1 MNGEVVMKLG
11 ISFANSG
18 KFSQPELFAE
28 LARDCETMGFESI
41 WTVEHVVIPQPHM
54 PYPGSKD
61 GQMPGGDEVPIPDPL
76 IPLAYAAAIT
86 NRLKLSTGVIILPQR
101 HPLYLAKQLATL
113 DLLSNGRMM
122 VGIGSGWMKEEFD
135 SLQIPF
141 NVRGARTDES
151 IQAMRA
157 LWNEPVANFHGKHFH
172 FHEVKSYP
180 KPVQKN
186 GIPIHIGGHSPAA
199 ARRAGRFGDGFFPT
213 VTSPEKLS
221 ELFGLAREEAKKA
234 GRNPDAIELS
244 AMAAPRAESVKAL
257 RDVGVT
263 RVVFAPP
270 SSDPARLRAGLEKIS
285 RELADV

>member
-1 MNGEVVMKLG
+1 MNLG

-18 KFSQPELFAE
+18 KFSRPELFAE
-28 LARDCETMGFESI
+28 LVRACETFGFESV

-86 NRLKLSTGVIILPQR
+86 TRLKLCTGVIILPQR

-113 DLLSNGRMM
+113 DVLSNGRMM

-157 LWNEPVANFHGKHFH
+157 LWSEPVATFRGKHFH
-172 FHEVKSYP
+172 FHDVKSYP
-180 KPVQKN
+180 KPLQKK
-186 GIPIHIGGHSPAA
+186 GIPIHVGGHSLAA

-213 VTSPEKLS
+213 LTSPAKLS
-221 ELFGLAREEAKKA
+221 ELFAITREEAKKA
-234 GRNPDAIELS
+234 GRNPDEIEFS
-244 AMAAPRAESVKAL
+244 AMAAPRPDSVKAL
-257 RDVGVT
+257 REIGVT
-263 RVVFAPP
+263 RTIMAPP
-270 SSDPARLRAGLEKIS
+270 SSDPAKLRASLENIAS
-285 RELADV
+285 DLANI

>member
-1 MNGEVVMKLG
+1 MKLG

-28 LARDCETMGFESI
+28 LVRDCETFGFESI

-54 PYPGSKD
+54 PYPGSRD
-61 GQMPGGDEVPIPDPL
+61 GRMPGGDDVPIPDPL
-76 IPLAYAAAIT
+76 IPLAYAAALTSRI
-86 NRLKLSTGVIILPQR
+86 KLSTGVIILPQR

-151 IQAMRA
+151 IQAIRE
-157 LWNEPVANFHGKHFH
+157 LWNEPVAGFHGKHFH
-172 FHEVKSYP
+172 FHDVKSYP
-180 KPVQKN
+180 KPLQKG
-186 GIPIHIGGHSPAA
+186 GIPIHIGGHSAAA
-199 ARRAGRFGDGFFPT
+199 ARRAGRYGDGFFPT
-213 VTSPEKLS
+213 LTEPQKLT
-221 ELFGLAREEAKKA
+221 ELFNLTRAEAKKA
-234 GRNPDAIELS
+234 GRNPDAIEFS
-244 AMAAPRAESVKAL
+244 AMAAPKPDSVKAI

-263 RVVFAPP
+263 RVVMAPP
-270 SSDPARLRAGLEKIS
+270 SSDPDRLRAGLEKIATD
-285 RELADV
+285 LANV

>member
-1 MNGEVVMKLG
+1 MKLG

-18 KFSQPELFAE
+18 KFSRPELFAE
-28 LARDCETMGFESI
+28 LARDCETLGFESI

-61 GQMPGGDEVPIPDPL
+61 GQMPGGDAVPIPDPL

-86 NRLKLSTGVIILPQR
+86 TRLKLSTGVIILAQR

-113 DLLSNGRMM
+113 DLLSNGRAM

-141 NVRGARTDES
+141 NLRGSRTDES
-151 IQAMRA
+151 IQAMRL
-157 LWNEPVANFHGKHFH
+157 LWHEPVASFHGKHFH
-172 FHEVKSYP
+172 FHDVKSYP
-180 KPVQKN
+180 KPLQKN
-186 GIPIHIGGHSPAA
+186 GIPIHIGGHSLAA

-213 VTSPEKLS
+213 VTKPEKLN
-221 ELFGLAREEAKKA
+221 ELFAITRQEAKEA

-244 AMAAPRAESVKAL
+244 AMAAAKPDSLKAL
-257 RDVGVT
+257 RDIGVT
-263 RVVFAPP
+263 RVIMAPP
-270 SSDPARLRAGLEKIS
+270 SSDPARLHAGLEKIAND
-285 RELADV
+285 LADI

>member
-1 MNGEVVMKLG
+1 MKIG
-11 ISFANSG
+11 ITFANSG
-18 KFSQPELFAE
+18 KFNRPELFAE
-28 LARDCETMGFESI
+28 LARDCEALGFESI

-86 NRLKLSTGVIILPQR
+86 TKLKLSTGVIILPQR

-113 DLLSNGRMM
+113 DVLSKGRMM

-135 SLQIPF
+135 SLGIGY

-157 LWNEPVANFHGKHFH
+157 IWREPAASFHGKHFH
-172 FHEVKSYP
+172 FHDVKSFP
-180 KPVQKN
+180 KPLQKD

-199 ARRAGRFGDGFFPT
+199 ARRAGKFGDGFFPT
-213 VTSPEKLS
+213 VTGADKLA
-221 ELFGLAREEAKKA
+221 EIFAQVREEAKKA
-234 GRNPDAIELS
+234 GRNPDAIEFS
-244 AMAAPRAESVKAL
+244 AMTAPKPDAVKAIQ
-257 RDVGVT
+257 DIGVK

-270 SSDPARLRAGLEKIS
+270 SSDPAKLKAGLERIAND
-285 RELADV
+285 LANL

>member
-1 MNGEVVMKLG
+1 MKLG

-18 KFSQPELFAE
+18 KFSRPELFAE
-28 LARDCETMGFESI
+28 LARDCDALGFESI

-61 GQMPGGDEVPIPDPL
+61 GQMPGGDDVPIPDPL

-86 NRLKLSTGVIILPQR
+86 SRLKLSTGVIILPQR

-141 NVRGARTDES
+141 NARGARTDES

-157 LWNEPVANFHGKHFH
+157 LWNDPVASFHGKHFH
-172 FHEVKSYP
+172 FHDVKSYP
-180 KPVQKN
+180 KPVQKD
-186 GIPIHIGGHSPAA
+186 GIPIHVGGHSVAA
-199 ARRAGRFGDGFFPT
+199 ARRAGRYGDGFFPT
-213 VTSPEKLS
+213 LTSPEKLS
-221 ELFGLAREEAKKA
+221 ELFAVVREEAKKA
-234 GRNPDAIELS
+234 GRNPDRIEFS
-244 AMAAPRAESVKAL
+244 AMAAPKADSVQAL
-257 RDVGVT
+257 RDIGVS
-263 RVVFAPP
+263 RIILAPP
-270 SSDPARLRAGLEKIS
+270 SSDPVRLRAGLEKIAVD
-285 RELADV
+285 LGAI

>member
-1 MNGEVVMKLG
+1 MKLG

-18 KFSQPELFAE
+18 KFSRPELFAE
-28 LARDCETMGFESI
+28 LARDCEALGFESI

-61 GQMPGGDEVPIPDPL
+61 GKMPGGDDVPIPDPL

-86 NRLKLSTGVIILPQR
+86 TRLKLSTGVIILPQR

-141 NVRGARTDES
+141 NARGARTDES

-157 LWNEPVANFHGKHFH
+157 LWNEPVASFHGKHFH
-172 FHEVKSYP
+172 FHNVKSYP
-180 KPVQKN
+180 KPLQKN

-213 VTSPEKLS
+213 LTSPEKLN
-221 ELFGLAREEAKKA
+221 ELFTMTREEAKKA
-234 GRNPDAIELS
+234 GRNPDMIEFS
-244 AMAAPRAESVKAL
+244 AMAAPKADSVKAL

-263 RVVFAPP
+263 RVVLAPP
-270 SSDPARLRAGLEKIS
+270 SADPARLRAGLEKIAGD
-285 RELADV
+285 LANV

>member
-1 MNGEVVMKLG
+1 MKLG

-18 KFSQPELFAE
+18 KFSRPELFAE
-28 LARDCETMGFESI
+28 LARDCETLGFESI
-41 WTVEHVVIPQPHM
+41 WTVEHVVIPQPHT

-86 NRLKLSTGVIILPQR
+86 TNLKLSTGVIILPQR

-141 NVRGARTDES
+141 NVRGTRTDES
-151 IQAMRA
+151 IQAMRV
-157 LWNEPVANFHGKHFH
+157 LWAEPVASFQGKHFH
-172 FHEVKSYP
+172 FDEVKSYP

-186 GIPIHIGGHSPAA
+186 GIPIHIGGHSLAA
-199 ARRAGRFGDGFFPT
+199 ARRAGRYGDGFFPT
-213 VTSPEKLS
+213 LTSPEKLS
-221 ELFGLAREEAKKA
+221 ELFAVVRAEARKA
-234 GRNPDAIELS
+234 GRNPEAIEFS
-244 AMAAPRAESVKAL
+244 AMAAPKLDSVKAL
-257 RDVGVT
+257 REVGVT
-263 RVVFAPP
+263 RIIMAPP
-270 SSDPARLRAGLEKIS
+270 SSDPVKLRAGLDKIAND
-285 RELADV
+285 LARI

>member
-1 MNGEVVMKLG
+1 MKLA

-18 KFSQPELFAE
+18 KFSRPDLFAE
-28 LARDCETMGFESI
+28 LARNCETFGFESI

-86 NRLKLSTGVIILPQR
+86 TKLKLSTGVIILPQR

-141 NVRGARTDES
+141 NARGARTDES

-157 LWNEPVANFHGKHFH
+157 LWSEPVASFHGRHFR
-172 FHEVKSYP
+172 FHDVKSYP

-186 GIPIHIGGHSPAA
+186 GIPIHIGGHSLAA

-213 VTSPEKLS
+213 LTSPPKLS
-221 ELFGLAREEAKKA
+221 ELFAVAREEAKQA
-234 GRNPDAIELS
+234 GRNPEAIEFS
-244 AMAAPRAESVKAL
+244 AMAAPKPDSVKAL
-257 RDVGVT
+257 RDIGIS
-263 RVVFAPP
+263 RIIIAPP
-270 SSDPARLRAGLEKIS
+270 SSDPAKLRAGLEKIAND
-285 RELADV
+285 LAHV